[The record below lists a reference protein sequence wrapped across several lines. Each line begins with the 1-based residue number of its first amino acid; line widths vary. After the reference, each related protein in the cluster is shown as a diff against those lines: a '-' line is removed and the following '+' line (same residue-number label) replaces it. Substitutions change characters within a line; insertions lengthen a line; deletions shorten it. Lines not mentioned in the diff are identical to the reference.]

1 MPRILSMLHESSVT
15 EIIHLNYV
23 NTLEKGEVRS
33 RIKIYLRISMRR
45 LVVSMGQSMEEMLV
59 TEHNF
64 QL

>member
-1 MPRILSMLHESSVT
+1 MLHESFVT

-33 RIKIYLRISMRR
+33 RIKIYLRISMSRM
-45 LVVSMGQSMEEMLV
+45 VVSIGQSIEEMLV

>member
-1 MPRILSMLHESSVT
+1 MLHESSVT